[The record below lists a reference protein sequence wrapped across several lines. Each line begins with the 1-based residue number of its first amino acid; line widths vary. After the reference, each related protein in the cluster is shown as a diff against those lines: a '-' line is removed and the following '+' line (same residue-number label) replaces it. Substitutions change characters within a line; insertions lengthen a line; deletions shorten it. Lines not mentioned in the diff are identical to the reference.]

1 MAKRGGRPTVI
12 TPKVLSELKTAF
24 SMDCTDKEA
33 CDFAGIS
40 EKTLYNYQ
48 NTHPEFLQ
56 EKRGWKSEIIL
67 KARMTVVDAL
77 EKDPRLALKYLCYK
91 LPQEFYTPSRSRYY
105 KGSTESS
112 DELRAHIERTKK
124 IIEEYNKKAS

>member
-1 MAKRGGRPTVI
+1 M
-12 TPKVLSELKTAF
+12 SELKTAF

-56 EKRGWKSEIIL
+56 EKQGWKSEIIL

-91 LPQEFYTPSRSRYY
+91 LPQEFYTPSRAKYY
-105 KGSTESS
+105 KGSSEAS
-112 DELRAHIERTKK
+112 DELRDSIERTKK
-124 IIEEYNKKAS
+124 MFDEMQETAS